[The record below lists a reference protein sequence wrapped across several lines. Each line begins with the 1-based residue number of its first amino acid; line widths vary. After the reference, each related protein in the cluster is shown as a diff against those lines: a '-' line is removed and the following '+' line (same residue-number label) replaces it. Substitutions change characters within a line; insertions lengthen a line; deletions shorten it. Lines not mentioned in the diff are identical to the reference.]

1 MNEVKQLYGMSAI
14 RKTQILEVAHV
25 KFCRYIKRKGIIVI

>member
-14 RKTQILEVAHV
+14 RKSQIIEVMK
-25 KFCRYIKRKGIIVI
+25 KFYQYIKKRIITVI